1 MSSRLLT
8 AAGAAGVFGVT
19 EARIRHLI
27 ETGQVEGAAR
37 VGGLWLVPATQDG
50 QPKIALP
57 SPLSSEPLA

>member
-1 MSSRLLT
+1 M
-8 AAGAAGVFGVT
+8 T